1 MGRTHSDSQ
10 RISHRTWRTFVWF
23 ALIAALLAL
32 RFSPPDLT
40 VAHDHEVLLKHSTAH
55 DKRPCVQGPDAE
67 FRTSSGVITFAPVLT
82 EFDFLIPHS
91 SAKAREANTA
101 LYNRPPPVA

>member
-1 MGRTHSDSQ
+1 MGRVQANRQHIFTRSWH
-10 RISHRTWRTFVWF
+10 TFVWF

-32 RFSPPDLT
+32 RFTPPDLT
-40 VAHDHEVLLKHSTAH
+40 VAHDHEILLKHSAAH
-55 DKRPCVQGPDAE
+55 DKRPCVQRPDAE
-67 FRTSSGVITFAPVLT
+67 FPTSSGVITFALVLT
-82 EFDFLIPHS
+82 EFDFLLPHS